1 MSRCGGCP
9 TGAAEI
15 IEQEDEKKAIE
26 LNPNTPVITLTEKAV
41 EKAKEF
47 MIAEKKPNFGL
58 RIVVVPGGCA
68 GYEYGMDFDEKAKEN
83 DITLEQHGMKIFID
97 KESAAHMAGTEI
109 DFVET
114 LHEVGFKINN
124 PNAKKTC
131 DCGNSFS

>member
-9 TGAAEI
+9 AGPLE
-15 IEQEDEKKAIE
+15 EMEHEEKEKTVE
-26 LNPNTPVITLTEKAV
+26 LPPNTPVITLSEKAV
-41 EKAKEF
+41 EKAREF
-47 MIAEKKPNFGL
+47 MIAEKKPGFGL

-97 KESAAHMAGTEI
+97 KESAAHIAGTDI

-131 DCGNSFS
+131 SCGNSFS